1 MSIIFKS
8 NTCKILKNKKN
19 YKLTYENGEIF
30 KHFYK
35 KIHKNLDIID
45 NNNNYVTFNAI
56 KVEKLNNLLK
66 RKSLL
71 SVQYRLILKTSYNI
85 HLFLNSRIA
94 YQDL

>member
-1 MSIIFKS
+1 MSIVFKS

-30 KHFYK
+30 KQFYK

-56 KVEKLNNLLK
+56 KAFFSYIILL
-66 RKSLL
+66 
-71 SVQYRLILKTSYNI
+71 II
-85 HLFLNSRIA
+85 NSS
-94 YQDL
+94 QVL